1 MHKDDWNKVCEHVG
15 TRTQDE
21 CILQFLRLPI
31 EDPYLEDADGLG
43 GGPHVGAGGI
53 LGPLAYQP
61 IPFSKAGN
69 PIMSTVAFLA
79 SVVDPRIAASAAK
92 AAMDEFCRIKDE
104 VPAAL
109 LDSHIRQVAAHAAAH
124 EGKVDPS
131 AGLAKSGIAG
141 TEPAA
146 AAEAEK
152 KEPVAAPAEEAAKK
166 EEEEGEKVKEEE
178 EEEGDAEGGEKKPP
192 AAEGESGEKEDA
204 AEKMEVDQSEGAE
217 KKKKAEEGG
226 DRAEPPAEEE
236 SADAAA
242 ETKKEPPAEGA
253 AADGSGEEEKPSK
266 EGEKKEGDAA
276 AGKDAERERLRKD
289 ASLQQA
295 ASAALGAAATKAKH
309 LAAVEERKIKSLVA
323 LLVETQMK
331 KLEIKLRHF
340 EELETIMDRERESLE
355 TQRQQL
361 LQERQQFHLEQLKAA
376 EVRARQ
382 NALHQLTQG
391 TSPAQSPAPM
401 STPTPPLMHAVQQ

>member
-1 MHKDDWNKVCEHVG
+1 MYKDDWNKVCEHVG

-31 EDPYLEDADGLG
+31 EDPYLEDPEAGS
-43 GGPHVGAGGI
+43 GPTPTA

-61 IPFSKAGN
+61 IPFSKSGN

-109 LDSHIRQVAAHAAAH
+109 LDSHIKNVADNAASN
-124 EGKVDPS
+124 EGKVDPT

-141 TEPAA
+141 TEPEGEEKKEGEG
-146 AAEAEK
+146 EAEK
-152 KEPVAAPAEEAAKK
+152 KDEAKKDGEKK
-166 EEEEGEKVKEEE
+166 EEEKKEEADKEKKE
-178 EEEGDAEGGEKKPP
+178 EAMEVDKPEEKKP
-192 AAEGESGEKEDA
+192 E
-204 AEKMEVDQSEGAE
+204 
-217 KKKKAEEGG
+217 
-226 DRAEPPAEEE
+226 
-236 SADAAA
+236 
-242 ETKKEPPAEGA
+242 
-253 AADGSGEEEKPSK
+253 
-266 EGEKKEGDAA
+266 EKKEGEEEE
-276 AGKDAERERLRKD
+276 KKEEKEVKEEKKEESPEEKKLDAERERLRKD
-289 ASLQQA
+289 ASVQQA
-295 ASAALGAAATKAKH
+295 ASAALGSAAVKAKH

-355 TQRQQL
+355 LQRQQL

-376 EVRARQ
+376 EMRARQ
-382 NALHQLTQG
+382 HALHQLTQG
-391 TSPAQSPAPM
+391 ASPAHSPAPAM
-401 STPTPPLMHAVQQ
+401 AQVHTWILSPKWGEQVELLLRKRILIIGKFCIKLG

>member
-1 MHKDDWNKVCEHVG
+1 MYKDDWNKVCEHVG

-31 EDPYLEDADGLG
+31 EDPYLEDSE
-43 GGPHVGAGGI
+43 VGSGASGSA

-61 IPFSKAGN
+61 IPFSKSGN

-109 LDSHIRQVAAHAAAH
+109 LDSHIKNVADNAASN
-124 EGKVDPS
+124 EGKVDPT

-141 TEPAA
+141 TEPEGEEKKE
-146 AAEAEK
+146 AEGESEKKDDAEK
-152 KEPVAAPAEEAAKK
+152 KDSEKK
-166 EEEEGEKVKEEE
+166 EEEKKDEGDKEKKEE
-178 EEEGDAEGGEKKPP
+178 
-192 AAEGESGEKEDA
+192 S
-204 AEKMEVDQSEGAE
+204 MEVDKVDE
-217 KKKKAEEGG
+217 KKTEEKK
-226 DRAEPPAEEE
+226 D
-236 SADAAA
+236 
-242 ETKKEPPAEGA
+242 
-253 AADGSGEEEKPSK
+253 GEEEDKK
-266 EGEKKEGDAA
+266 EEKGDTKEEKKDEVSPEE
-276 AGKDAERERLRKD
+276 KKLDAERERLRKD
-289 ASLQQA
+289 ASVQQA
-295 ASAALGAAATKAKH
+295 ASAALGSAAVKAKH

-355 TQRQQL
+355 LQRQQL

-376 EVRARQ
+376 EMRARQ
-382 NALHQLTQG
+382 HALHQLTQG
-391 TSPAQSPAPM
+391 ASPAHSPAPPM
-401 STPTPPLMHAVQQ
+401 AQVHQ

>member
-1 MHKDDWNKVCEHVG
+1 MYKDDWNKVCEHVG

-31 EDPYLEDADGLG
+31 EDPYLED
-43 GGPHVGAGGI
+43 PEVGSGASAAA

-61 IPFSKAGN
+61 IPFSKSGN

-109 LDSHIRQVAAHAAAH
+109 LDSHIKNVADHAASN
-124 EGKVDPS
+124 EGKVDPT
-131 AGLAKSGIAG
+131 AGLGKSGIAG
-141 TEPAA
+141 TEP
-146 AAEAEK
+146 EGEEK
-152 KEPVAAPAEEAAKK
+152 KEGEAETEKKEEAAKK
-166 EEEEGEKVKEEE
+166 EGEKKEEEKKESEPEKEKKEEAMEVDKPEEKKTTTEEKKDEEE
-178 EEEGDAEGGEKKPP
+178 EEKK
-192 AAEGESGEKEDA
+192 EEKE
-204 AEKMEVDQSEGAE
+204 
-217 KKKKAEEGG
+217 
-226 DRAEPPAEEE
+226 
-236 SADAAA
+236 
-242 ETKKEPPAEGA
+242 ETKE
-253 AADGSGEEEKPSK
+253 
-266 EGEKKEGDAA
+266 EKKEEISPEE
-276 AGKDAERERLRKD
+276 KKLDAERERLRKD
-289 ASLQQA
+289 ASVQQA
-295 ASAALGAAATKAKH
+295 ASAALGSAAVKAKH

-355 TQRQQL
+355 LQRQQL

-376 EVRARQ
+376 EMRARQ
-382 NALHQLTQG
+382 HALHQLTQG
-391 TSPAQSPAPM
+391 ASPAHSPAPAM
-401 STPTPPLMHAVQQ
+401 AQVHQ